1 MKELQLCCNSFWQE
15 FLWCPCNSIV
25 HLYRRMLTTWIH
37 VLSCPSV
44 HTTTFHR
51 TRKVLFS
58 SRNLVYISIF
68 KILNGVLEANL
79 SICTGSRRDTR
90 KGFGFQ
96 VRLGLI
102 ELSDTGT
109 PISLLLC
116 FGHQAFKNLCVDCS
130 TTKSLTATLSRLVTC
145 RVKTWDV
152 KHSLTDRWLLWCA
165 IY

>member
-1 MKELQLCCNSFWQE
+1 
-15 FLWCPCNSIV
+15 
-25 HLYRRMLTTWIH
+25 MLTTWIH

-58 SRNLVYISIF
+58 SRNLVYMSIF

-79 SICTGSRRDTR
+79 SICTGPRRDTR

-96 VRLGLI
+96 VRVGLI
-102 ELSDTGT
+102 ELSDMGT

-116 FGHQAFKNLCVDCS
+116 FGQKPNG
-130 TTKSLTATLSRLVTC
+130 KTATMTARVSVLLTRVHSTAHNLSPTFHNLLSRVVHTLNQ
-145 RVKTWDV
+145 
-152 KHSLTDRWLLWCA
+152 
-165 IY
+165 